1 MKAVEQIKESVQ
13 KLYKVQQ
20 DKKKFDKYYEDVRK
34 KEQLC
39 ISNWMFS
46 NLKNGENSFTVKLDY
61 GMDFYS
67 NPVTV
72 TVTKVRRKKITWDLE
87 ALKKKLS
94 KEKFITVVNKE
105 YTVIDMSGLV
115 KYLKSCGV
123 DPKKFKKFI
132 NVSETLDETKLDTM
146 YETGKLKTEEI
157 RGCYTVGVSEPYFRI
172 TEEKTI

>member
-13 KLYKVQQ
+13 KLYKAQQ

-46 NLKNGENSFTVKLDY
+46 NLKNGENSFTVKLDN

-87 ALKKKLS
+87 ALRKKLS
-94 KEKFITVVNKE
+94 KEKFTTVVNKE
-105 YTVIDMSGLV
+105 YTVVDMPGLV
-115 KYLKSCGV
+115 KYLKTCGV
-123 DPKKFKKFI
+123 DAKKFKKFI

-146 YETGKLKTEEI
+146 YETGKLKQEEI
-157 RGCYTVGVSEPYFRI
+157 RGCYTVGMSEPYFCI

>member
-13 KLYKVQQ
+13 KLYKAQQ

-46 NLKNGENSFTVKLDY
+46 NLKNGENSFTVKLDN

-67 NPVTV
+67 NPITV

-87 ALKKKLS
+87 ELKKKLP
-94 KEKFITVVNKE
+94 KEKFKLVVNKQ
-105 YTVIDMSGLV
+105 YSINDMSGLIR
-115 KYLKSCGV
+115 YLKQCGV

-132 NVSETLDETKLDTM
+132 DVSETLDETKLDTM

>member
-13 KLYKVQQ
+13 KLYKAQQ
-20 DKKKFDKYYEDVRK
+20 DKKKFDKYYDDVRK

-46 NLKNGENSFTVKLDY
+46 NLKNGENSFTVKLDN

-94 KEKFITVVNKE
+94 KEKFTTVVNKE
-105 YTVIDMSGLV
+105 YTVVDMPGLV
-115 KYLKSCGV
+115 KYLKTCGV
-123 DPKKFKKFI
+123 DAKKFKKFI

-146 YETGKLKTEEI
+146 YETGKLKQEEI
-157 RGCYTVGVSEPYFRI
+157 RGCYTAGMLEPYFRI